1 MRLGETPKKIWKSPK
16 EMIGKFNRTH
26 KQLDRLMILDYAW
39 NHLVGNKAKFW
50 VLKAVQG
57 NCLFVETKVAVAK
70 NELMIRRE
78 QLIKELNKYFETPWI
93 KKIEVK

>member
-1 MRLGETPKKIWKSPK
+1 MKLGQNPKKVWKSTG
-16 EMIGKFNRTH
+16 EIVGKFNTVH

-57 NCLFVETKVAVAK
+57 NCLFVETKAAVAK
-70 NELMIRRE
+70 NELIARRE
-78 QLIKELNKYFETPWI
+78 QLIKELNKYFDTSWI
-93 KKIEVK
+93 KKIDVK